1 MRQLECIYT
10 RRIHPLAQNTYLAPS
25 HLAFDIPQASPIT
38 SPQPHSSKLAPRS
51 PTATRELAL
60 MHHYSTKVCLTFSA
74 TAISAST
81 WKSFVVQE
89 ALQHDFLMNG
99 LLGLSALHIAV
110 VGKAPLS
117 EEYVKIALEYQN
129 RGLASFHRALSD
141 LTAEN
146 CNAGFAFSVIVMMG
160 AVISMRLTEE
170 GNEKGPIENALLAF
184 ELLEGIRF
192 VSKMGKQW
200 LQPGPFGP
208 VFDLWFLPASSPL
221 DPSFQIALDQL
232 GILNDSMEATQT
244 EEQRAIFHA
253 AISNLQT
260 CFSKDKEMVL
270 IWLAMAGKEFM
281 SELRRARPMAMLI
294 FLHWGVLLHRLND
307 EWWVVDSGKRLV
319 EELSMRLLSC
329 AEISVDAT
337 LWARKQVGLI

>member
-1 MRQLECIYT
+1 M
-10 RRIHPLAQNTYLAPS
+10 N
-25 HLAFDIPQASPIT
+25 
-38 SPQPHSSKLAPRS
+38 
-51 PTATRELAL
+51 
-60 MHHYSTKVCLTFSA
+60 HYSTKMCLTFSA
-74 TAISAST
+74 TAISADI

-89 ALQHDFLMNG
+89 ALNHNFLMDG

-110 VGKAPLS
+110 GKTPALQ
-117 EEYVKIALEYQN
+117 EYMEMALEYQN
-129 RGLASFHRALSD
+129 RAFTTFHRALSN

-146 CNAGFAFSVIVMMG
+146 CNAGFAFSVIAMMG
-160 AVISMRLTEE
+160 SVISMRLTED
-170 GNEKGPIENALLAF
+170 GNEKGPTEDILQAF

-192 VSKMGKQW
+192 VSKMGRKW

-208 VFDLWFLPASSPL
+208 VFDLWFLPISSPL
-221 DPSFQIALDQL
+221 DPSSQIALDQL
-232 GILNDSMEATQT
+232 GTLNDSMRATQT
-244 EEQRAIFHA
+244 KEQQSTFHA

-281 SELRRARPMAMLI
+281 SELRQHKPIAMLI

-319 EELSMRLLSC
+319 EELSMKLLNC
-329 AEISVDAT
+329 GEISVDAIV
-337 LWARKQVGLI
+337 WARDQVGLV